1 MLSELKVGGGGGGGQ
16 GTHTLLPFFKYGS
29 TPIPGKPGVDRP
41 DSVMVRAF
49 ASEAGGA
56 GSNPGRVIPKTLKM
70 VPVATLLGAQ
80 HL

>member
-1 MLSELKVGGGGGGGQ
+1 MGAGQLVLVLMPYGGQ
-16 GTHTLLPFFKYGS
+16 LVLKICITG
-29 TPIPGKPGVDRP
+29 P
-41 DSVMVRAF
+41 DIVMVRAF

-56 GSNPGRVIPKTLKM
+56 GSNPGCVIPKTLKM